1 MEVVHTSRLIPG
13 FSAPSPRAELET
25 LHEHAPE
32 EATCIPRS
40 VPALVLG
47 VVPVSAT
54 LSASPD
60 APFSSCWAF
69 FMLPPFRAPLLG
81 PVPD

>member
-13 FSAPSPRAELET
+13 FSAPSPRAELEI

-32 EATCIPRS
+32 EATCIPRF
-40 VPALVLG
+40 VPALVFG

-54 LSASPD
+54 LSASLD
-60 APFSSCWAF
+60 VPFSSRWAF
-69 FMLPPFRAPLLG
+69 FMLPPFRAPLLDSA
-81 PVPD
+81 PD